1 MQSRNKYALKIVS
14 KSTLVKPRA
23 EQKLRSEI
31 RIHRT
36 LNHPNIVRFERYF
49 EDGLNA
55 YLLLE
60 LCMNN
65 SMSDLM
71 KRRKKLVEFEARY
84 YLVQIINSLKYLHQ
98 HKVIHRD
105 LKLGNLFIDH
115 RMQIK
120 VGDFGLATKLSH
132 VDERKKTV
140 CGTPN
145 YIAPEILEGK
155 NGHSFEV
162 DIWSTGV
169 ILFTLLCGKPPFEAK
184 DVKSTYKRI
193 VANQYSFPDHTVVS
207 PEAKELIRHM
217 LQPRAERRPTLDQ
230 CLHHTFFTGPQA
242 YCPSSLEDSCMRE
255 APLVPSKSLSGAS
268 NSAFRA
274 NDENDPHAANRQQQE
289 PLLNIKVGGSSGV
302 GAAKEGRYPLSERP
316 VSAGARQSS
325 KVGSSNGPNSI
336 VGGQY
341 AATGSSA
348 PASARMA
355 SMSTAPGVSG
365 DRMPPSARSS
375 SRPSSSSGSGA
386 APMGSY
392 QQKFEIYQDG
402 MTKNS
407 NMQSTSGKSSTRDS
421 YSSARASGAT
431 TREDITSS
439 GYLST
444 LGSGKSS
451 KSSSCLNEAGVTSS
465 DAMDVVE
472 TLNVNMGQVQITTN
486 ATSTGGS
493 STTASAWTAESEAGI
508 ATTASTLVPAK
519 ACTPKGASIGSS
531 HVSNKPLDT
540 LETMHKMLNRSL
552 HGNEAAGTTGN
563 GYMAAH
569 ANGHMDSPDQRAAVE
584 RSYEDEPVSAN
595 TIGITGGSLRTS
607 EARSSSGTFRTAETE
622 TDLHNMFSNAQGQN
636 NLRTGAVSATDLS
649 RMTAKVWVVRYVD
662 YTSKYGLGFL
672 LNTGSAGVYFN
683 DSTKIVLS
691 ADGTMFQYVERRRR
705 EAGHSSSSSS
715 EHTSQTHLMEAYPQ
729 ELQKKVTLLRH
740 FRNYLVDQQRA
751 YCENDDNNDG
761 NAAAGNA
768 PNMPAVLPESSNSGA
783 TSTIRFGVSSAKF
796 DARNAVEMGLCADGT
811 VEAMPYA
818 PIMGADGKEKDSE
831 MPFLK
836 KWVRTRH
843 AILFRLSNRVVQVVF
858 FDRSEVLLSPE
869 ARVVTYVNKTGSREE
884 HSLEEV
890 LHSGRSDIA
899 KRLKYTKDIIWRLI
913 NVNGGTK

>member
-1 MQSRNKYALKIVS
+1 MQSKNKYALKIVS

-36 LNHPNIVRFERYF
+36 LNHENIVRFERYF
-49 EDGLNA
+49 EDNHNA

-60 LCMNN
+60 LCINN

-84 YLVQIINSLKYLHQ
+84 YLSQIVHSLKYLHN

-115 RMQIK
+115 HMRVK
-120 VGDFGLATKLSH
+120 VGDFGLATKLSYKE
-132 VDERKKTV
+132 ERKKTV

-193 VANQYSFPDHTVVS
+193 VANQYTFPDHTVVS
-207 PEAKELIRHM
+207 TEAKDLIRYM
-217 LQPRAERRPTLDQ
+217 LQPKPHNRPSLDECIQ
-230 CLHHTFFTGPQA
+230 HEFFTGPQA
-242 YCPSSLEDSCMRE
+242 YCPTKLEESCLKE
-255 APLVPSKSLSGAS
+255 APTAPAKTIGGSG
-268 NSAFRA
+268 NSAFAFGAPRI
-274 NDENDPHAANRQQQE
+274 NDENDPLAANRGTNPGE
-289 PLLNIKVGGSSGV
+289 PLLNLKVGGGPPRLGERAPSTSGRAAAAAPKAAFGSSTR
-302 GAAKEGRYPLSERP
+302 AP
-316 VSAGARQSS
+316 VST
-325 KVGSSNGPNSI
+325 N
-336 VGGQY
+336 
-341 AATGSSA
+341 
-348 PASARMA
+348 
-355 SMSTAPGVSG
+355 PGMSG
-365 DRMPPSARSS
+365 DLMPR
-375 SRPSSSSGSGA
+375 RSSSGSSGN
-386 APMGSY
+386 PNRGGSY
-392 QQKFEIYQDG
+392 SQKFEIYQDG
-402 MTKNS
+402 VGKKS
-407 NMQSTSGKSSTRDS
+407 GSGSGIVAGSSAKATSRDS
-421 YSSARASGAT
+421 FASVRASGTT
-431 TREDITSS
+431 TREEITSS

-444 LGSGKSS
+444 LGSGKST
-451 KSSSCLNEAGVTSS
+451 KSSSSVQANDQESAKTSKIHQQD

-472 TLNVNMGQVQITTN
+472 SLNVNMEQVQISAG
-486 ATSTGGS
+486 ATVNKNVGAASA
-493 STTASAWTAESEAGI
+493 TASAWAGPSNYNTVSATA
-508 ATTASTLVPAK
+508 TASASASASASTSAR
-519 ACTPKGASIGSS
+519 ASTPKSS
-531 HVSNKPLDT
+531 NPTVNPSKPLDT
-540 LETMHKMLNRSL
+540 LESMHKMLNRGL
-552 HGNEAAGTTGN
+552 HDNEAAGVTGN

-569 ANGHMDSPDQRAAVE
+569 AQASNNHLDSPEQKAVADTSYDQDGNGVGSRPGTSSSSGSE
-584 RSYEDEPVSAN
+584 LRSAH
-595 TIGITGGSLRTS
+595 LTS
-607 EARSSSGTFRTAETE
+607 ARSSTATSHTETE
-622 TDLHNMFSNAQGQN
+622 DLQTIFTHGQPGV
-636 NLRTGAVSATDLS
+636 RSAGVSTRDLS

-691 ADGTMFQYVERRRR
+691 ADGTLFQYVERRRR
-705 EAGHSSSSSS
+705 ENGHSSS
-715 EHTSQTHLMEAYPQ
+715 EHMSQTHLMGAYPQ

-751 YCENDDNNDG
+751 YSGTDEGG
-761 NAAAGNA
+761 NETETT

-783 TSTIRFGVSSAKF
+783 TSTIKFGVSSCHF
-796 DARNAVEMGLCADGT
+796 DSKNAVEMGITKSEEGEGVVSPLVTSGSEHTSKDG
-811 VEAMPYA
+811 
-818 PIMGADGKEKDSE
+818 E

-869 ARVVTYVNKTGSREE
+869 ARVVTYVNKSGSREE

-913 NVNGGTK
+913 NVNGAK